1 MLAKSGEL
9 KNEDEFPMPSDAI
22 PEVIKSLVAT
32 FTAMRTAT
40 ATDDDSKDGDNAG
53 NNDNTNHQQ
62 QQ

>member
-40 ATDDDSKDGDNAG
+40 EDLT
-53 NNDNTNHQQ
+53 NNNIDIS
-62 QQ
+62 